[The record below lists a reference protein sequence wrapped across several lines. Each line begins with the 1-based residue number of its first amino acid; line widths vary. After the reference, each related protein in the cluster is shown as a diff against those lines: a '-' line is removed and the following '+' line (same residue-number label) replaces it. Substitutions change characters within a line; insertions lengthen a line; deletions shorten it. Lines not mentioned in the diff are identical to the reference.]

1 MGTIARNFTLD
12 DYKKRDKSIEMVRRR
27 LNKYETI
34 FKEKKEIILNNY
46 YGDFIETNFGYLNTD
61 ISDEDLKKVIDIE
74 TQISNSISEKVLF
87 NLSNQ
92 VNVLGRFNNNLK
104 DLNSDFCM
112 YLEEHIRA
120 INGYTEEE
128 EIDKLIEPL
137 ENKKVYIPKANVKD
151 LRINVIAHMVLNG
164 ILNGA

>member
-1 MGTIARNFTLD
+1 MGTIASNFTLD
-12 DYKKRDKSIEMVRRR
+12 DYKNRDKDIEMVRSR
-27 LNKYETI
+27 LNEYEAI
-34 FKEKKEIILNNY
+34 FKEKKEMVLNNY
-46 YGDFIETNFGYLNTD
+46 DSDFIETNFGYLNTD
-61 ISDEDLKKVIDIE
+61 ISDEDLKKVKDIE

-87 NLSNQ
+87 KLSRQ
-92 VNVLGRFNNNLK
+92 VDVLGRFNNNLK

-120 INGYTEEE
+120 KDGYTEEE
-128 EIDKLIEPL
+128 KIDKLIEPL

>member
-12 DYKKRDKSIEMVRRR
+12 DYKNRDKNIEMVRSR
-27 LNKYETI
+27 LNEYETI

-46 YGDFIETNFGYLNTD
+46 VGDFIETNFGYLNTD
-61 ISDEDLKKVIDIE
+61 ISEEDLEKVKEIE
-74 TQISNSISEKVLF
+74 IQISDSISEKVLF
-87 NLSNQ
+87 NLSRQ
-92 VNVLGRFNNNLK
+92 VDVLGRFNNNLK

-112 YLEEHIRA
+112 YLDEHIKSK
-120 INGYTEEE
+120 NGYTEEE